1 MVYHSEREGHVLP
14 RVSEELSDVV
24 RDGIATLI
32 RLRIVDGSF
41 GQSFPEACPDSER
54 KSIIGTDEDSFR
66 DLMRA
71 LIPSLGNWPW
81 VTNFGWNSIH
91 ETPSNLNILDAI
103 EFCWKHIA
111 HPIEDHA
118 HNFYGHHHLS
128 FDQHLGREKFRHD
141 VEEIFRRNGIAY
153 QLTEGGRIER
163 HLPPEFG
170 MAASRSRFRTGD
182 DELNRL
188 LTTAR
193 TKFLDPDLEKRR
205 EALEALWDAWER
217 IKTIWPGADKKSQAK
232 AMLEATAG
240 SNAPKFR
247 EALGNEAKELTS
259 IGNSLRIRHSETN
272 QERLVTSEHVDY
284 VFQRMFSLL
293 WMILRTQQMAG
304 VSNEGP

>member
-1 MVYHSEREGHVLP
+1 MRYFSEREGGTAP
-14 RVSEELSDVV
+14 RDSEEISEIA
-24 RDGIATLI
+24 RDGIGALI
-32 RLRIVDGSF
+32 MARVEDGSF
-41 GQSFPEACPDSER
+41 GVTFRRNCFESPIA
-54 KSIIGTDEDSFR
+54 IGTDEESFR
-66 DLMRA
+66 NALRA
-71 LIPSLGNWPW
+71 HNPSPSDWPW
-81 VTNFGWNSIH
+81 ASGADWLRSS
-91 ETPSNLNILDAI
+91 ETPSTLQILDTI
-103 EFCWKHIA
+103 EFCWEHIA
-111 HPIEDHA
+111 KPISMGFHSFGRHDH
-118 HNFYGHHHLS
+118 LK
-128 FDQHLGREKFRHD
+128 FDQDAGREEFRD
-141 VEEIFRRNGIAY
+141 AIEVIFRRNRIAY
-153 QLTEGGRIER
+153 ELTESGRIER
-163 HLPPEFG
+163 LLPPEFG

-240 SNAPKFR
+240 SNAPKFQ
-247 EALGNEAKELTS
+247 EALGNEAKELTA